1 MAGAFDEGGTYHR
14 HPARGAGKGV
24 TTAAVCLQNPCYVLD
39 LIPLVQKPS
48 RATPTQFCKW
58 IGGNRATWWA

>member
-14 HPARGAGKGV
+14 HLANGAGLEV
-24 TTAAVCLQNPCYVLD
+24 TTAADWLQNPCYVLV

-48 RATPTQFCKW
+48 HVTPAQFCK
-58 IGGNRATWWA
+58 